1 MYERSFY
8 RGIIPNTGE
17 VLSLLFKGVVLGL
30 ALCSSIP
37 LEVLE
42 SGKIGNGIRR
52 GMNLAS
58 LWDEELLSVP
68 CFYVH
73 IIGSLLLVC

>member
-1 MYERSFY
+1 M
-8 RGIIPNTGE
+8 PNTGE
-17 VLSLLFKGVVLGL
+17 LLRLLFKGVELGL

-37 LEVLE
+37 PEVLE
-42 SGKIGNGIRR
+42 SHKIGNEMRR
-52 GMNLAS
+52 GMDLAS
-58 LWDEELLSVP
+58 QWDEELLSVP

>member
-1 MYERSFY
+1 MRGHSN

-17 VLSLLFKGVVLGL
+17 LLRLLFKGVGLEL

-42 SGKIGNGIRR
+42 SSKIGNGIRR
-52 GMNLAS
+52 GKNLAS
-58 LWDEELLSVP
+58 HWDEELLSVP
-68 CFYVH
+68 CF
-73 IIGSLLLVC
+73 